1 MKTIKQLL
9 FVLFFIIIVI
19 QAYSTENV
27 KVRGDSVRIRFE
39 NCLLEVATFD
49 LSINSLKDAGI
60 QLKVNELLS
69 ELEKVEIVEP
79 ADGDKIC
86 IKWSGFIGGKEQEFK
101 KLEMSSIKNSK
112 KLFVVSEGNFLE
124 TDFGNIVFEIED
136 ENYLIRFHL
145 EKLADAKMI
154 NSQDFLDKIWDADSK
169 ILKNRK
175 KINAWLIE
183 NNSHSFN
190 TYFLN
195 EVPPLTLDML
205 ELNAGVGVGWIY
217 NQFVSSFNF
226 RLGFAFAKKGIL
238 KNKYFIDH
246 DLLYDFSNPQGDNKF
261 NLNGFLSLGYE
272 RNFSLDPNK
281 AKWYGISAGFMV
293 IRNGN
298 FFDKNTFRI
307 SVHRQVNNSITIKPE
322 IYFNDFVKNG
332 TPALKVQIAF

>member
-1 MKTIKQLL
+1 MKTIKQIL
-9 FVLFFIIIVI
+9 FVLFFITIVT
-19 QAYSTENV
+19 QANSTENI

-39 NCLLEVATFD
+39 NCLLEIATFD
-49 LSINSLKDAGI
+49 LSVNSLKDADI
-60 QLKVNELLS
+60 QFKVNELLS
-69 ELEKVEIVEP
+69 ELEKIEIVQP
-79 ADGDKIC
+79 ADGEKIY
-86 IKWSGFIGGKEQEFK
+86 IKWSEFVGGKEQKIK
-101 KLEMSSIKNSK
+101 KLKMSSIKNSS
-112 KLFVVSEGNFLE
+112 KLFVVSEGNLLE

-136 ENYLIRFHL
+136 ENYLIRLHL
-145 EKLADAKMI
+145 EKLADAEKI
-154 NSQDFLDKIWDADSK
+154 NSQEFLDKIMDADSK
-169 ILKNRK
+169 IIKNRR

-195 EVPPLTLDML
+195 EAPPLTLDMI
-205 ELNAGVGVGWIY
+205 ELNVGAGVGWIY

-226 RLGFAFAKKGIL
+226 RIGFAFAKKGIL
-238 KNKYFIDH
+238 KNRYFVDNE
-246 DLLYDFSNPQGDNKF
+246 LLYDFSNPQGENKF
-261 NLNGFLSLGYE
+261 DLNGFLSLGYE

-293 IRNGN
+293 LRNGN

-322 IYFNDFVKNG
+322 IYFNDFVKNV

>member
-1 MKTIKQLL
+1 MKTIKQIL

-39 NCLLEVATFD
+39 NCLLEIAAFD

-60 QLKVNELLS
+60 QLKVNELLT

-79 ADGDKIC
+79 ADGEKIC
-86 IKWSGFIGGKEQEFK
+86 IKWSGYIGGKEQEFK
-101 KLEMSSIKNSK
+101 KLEMISIKNSS
-112 KLFVVSEGNFLE
+112 KLFVVSEGNILE
-124 TDFGNIVFEIED
+124 TDFGKIVFEIED
-136 ENYLIRFHL
+136 ENYLIRLHL

-154 NSQDFLDKIWDADSK
+154 NSQDFFDKIRDADSK
-169 ILKNRK
+169 IPNNRK

-183 NNSHSFN
+183 NNTHSFN
-190 TYFLN
+190 THFLN

-205 ELNAGVGVGWIY
+205 ELNAGVGAGWIY

-238 KNKYFIDH
+238 RNRYFVDH
-246 DLLYDFSNPQGDNKF
+246 ELLYDFSNPQGENKF
-261 NLNGFLSLGYE
+261 DLNGFLSLGYE

-298 FFDKNTFRI
+298 FFEKNTFRI